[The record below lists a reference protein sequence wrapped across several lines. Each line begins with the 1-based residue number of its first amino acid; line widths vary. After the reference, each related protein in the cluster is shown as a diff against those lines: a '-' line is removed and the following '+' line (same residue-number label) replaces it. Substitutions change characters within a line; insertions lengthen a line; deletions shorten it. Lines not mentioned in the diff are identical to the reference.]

1 MTHDEKKIE
10 GIMRTSYTK
19 NYNAFKQYLARNT
32 KTNDPGK
39 LVSLFFRIFAQAHR
53 PTQYQRIS
61 LADLQDDG
69 IQIEKFTEWRWEMV
83 RKGILICA
91 ADITQIKE
99 KSANPNANLFK
110 YGTSIKKYIEEEM
123 KNNIFV
129 KIDSKAD
136 VKEVE
141 KLQKEIVELKLRN
154 KAMDEKVEKLDLK
167 VTQSASI
174 ILKTLPPDT
183 PERKQILEDNLHDV
197 HRAIELLN
205 EESER
210 NPVLRN
216 GAIN

>member
-1 MTHDEKKIE
+1 MHDEKKIE

-32 KTNDPGK
+32 KTKDPGK

-69 IQIEKFTEWRWEMV
+69 IEIEKFTEWRWEMV

-141 KLQKEIVELKLRN
+141 KLQKEIAELKN
-154 KAMDEKVEKLDLK
+154 KVSHLNIKMDN
-167 VTQSASI
+167 SASI

-197 HRAIELLN
+197 HRAIQLLN

>member
-32 KTNDPGK
+32 KTKDPGK

-69 IQIEKFTEWRWEMV
+69 IEIEKFTEWRWEMV

-141 KLQKEIVELKLRN
+141 KLQKEIAELKN
-154 KAMDEKVEKLDLK
+154 KVSHLNIKMDN
-167 VTQSASI
+167 SASI

-197 HRAIELLN
+197 HRAIQLLN

>member
-1 MTHDEKKIE
+1 MT
-10 GIMRTSYTK
+10 TSYSK
-19 NYNAFKQYLARNT
+19 NYNAFKQYFKRNT
-32 KTNDPGK
+32 TTKDPGK
-39 LVSLFFRIFAQAHR
+39 LVSLFFRIFANATR
-53 PTQYQRIS
+53 PTHYQRIT
-61 LADLQDDG
+61 LGDLQDEG
-69 IQIEKFTEWRWEMV
+69 IEVEKFTDWRWEMI

-91 ADITQIKE
+91 ANTADIKE
-99 KSANPNANLFK
+99 KAANHNACLFK

-136 VKEVE
+136 LKEVE

>member
-1 MTHDEKKIE
+1 MT
-10 GIMRTSYTK
+10 TSYSK
-19 NYNAFKQYLARNT
+19 NYNAFKQYFKRNT
-32 KTNDPGK
+32 TTKDPGK
-39 LVSLFFRIFAQAHR
+39 LVSLFFRIFANATR
-53 PTQYQRIS
+53 PTHYQRIT
-61 LADLQDDG
+61 LGDLQDEG
-69 IQIEKFTEWRWEMV
+69 IEVEKFTDWRWEMI

-91 ADITQIKE
+91 ANTADIKE
-99 KSANPNANLFK
+99 KAANHNACLFK

-197 HRAIELLN
+197 HRAIQLLN

>member
-1 MTHDEKKIE
+1 MKK
-10 GIMRTSYTK
+10 SLTK
-19 NYNAFKQYLARNT
+19 NYDAFRQYLVRNT
-32 KTNDPGK
+32 TTKDPGK

-61 LADLQDDG
+61 LTDLQEEG
-69 IQIEKFTEWRWEMV
+69 IEVDKFTEWRWEMV

-91 ADITQIKE
+91 ADITQIKD
-99 KSANPNANLFK
+99 KSANSDAVLFK

-141 KLQKEIVELKLRN
+141 KLQKEIAELKN
-154 KAMDEKVEKLDLK
+154 KVSHLNIKMDN
-167 VTQSASI
+167 SASI

-197 HRAIELLN
+197 HRAIQLLN

>member
-1 MTHDEKKIE
+1 MT
-10 GIMRTSYTK
+10 TSYSK
-19 NYNAFKQYLARNT
+19 NYNAFKQYFKRNT
-32 KTNDPGK
+32 TTKDPGK
-39 LVSLFFRIFAQAHR
+39 LVSLFFRIFANATR
-53 PTQYQRIS
+53 PTHYQRIT
-61 LADLQDDG
+61 LGDLQDEG
-69 IQIEKFTEWRWEMV
+69 IEVEKFTDWRWEMI

-91 ADITQIKE
+91 ANTADIKE
-99 KSANPNANLFK
+99 KAANHNACLFK

-123 KNNIFV
+123 RNNIFV

-136 VKEVE
+136 LKEVE

>member
-1 MTHDEKKIE
+1 MK
-10 GIMRTSYTK
+10 TSYSK
-19 NYNAFKQYLARNT
+19 NYNAFKQYFKRNT
-32 KTNDPGK
+32 TTKDPGK
-39 LVSLFFRIFAQAHR
+39 LVSLFFRVFANATR
-53 PTQYQRIS
+53 PTHYQRIT
-61 LADLQDDG
+61 LGDLQDEG
-69 IQIEKFTEWRWEMV
+69 IEVEKFTEWRWEMI

-91 ADITQIKE
+91 ANTADIKE
-99 KSANPNANLFK
+99 KAANHNACLFK

-197 HRAIELLN
+197 HRAIQLLN

-216 GAIN
+216 GTIN

>member
-1 MTHDEKKIE
+1 
-10 GIMRTSYTK
+10 MRTSYTK

-136 VKEVE
+136 LKEVE
-141 KLQKEIVELKLRN
+141 KLQKEIAELKN
-154 KAMDEKVEKLDLK
+154 KVSHLNVKMDN
-167 VTQSASI
+167 SASI

-197 HRAIELLN
+197 HRAIQLLN

>member
-1 MTHDEKKIE
+1 LKKSLS
-10 GIMRTSYTK
+10 R
-19 NYNAFKQYLARNT
+19 NYDAFRQYLARNT

-136 VKEVE
+136 VEEVE
-141 KLQKEIVELKLRN
+141 KLQKEIAELKN
-154 KAMDEKVEKLDLK
+154 KVSHLNIKMDN
-167 VTQSASI
+167 SASI

-197 HRAIELLN
+197 HRAIQLLN

>member
-1 MTHDEKKIE
+1 LKKSLS
-10 GIMRTSYTK
+10 R
-19 NYNAFKQYLARNT
+19 NYDAFRQYLARNT

-136 VKEVE
+136 LKEVE
-141 KLQKEIVELKLRN
+141 KLQKEIAELKN
-154 KAMDEKVEKLDLK
+154 KVSHLNIKMDN
-167 VTQSASI
+167 SASI

-197 HRAIELLN
+197 HRAIQLLN

-216 GAIN
+216 SAIN

>member
-1 MTHDEKKIE
+1 
-10 GIMRTSYTK
+10 MRTSYTK

-32 KTNDPGK
+32 KTKDPGK

-69 IQIEKFTEWRWEMV
+69 IEIEKFTEWRWEMV

-123 KNNIFV
+123 RNNIFV

-136 VKEVE
+136 LKEVE
-141 KLQKEIVELKLRN
+141 KLQKEIAELKN
-154 KAMDEKVEKLDLK
+154 KVSHLNLKMDN
-167 VTQSASI
+167 SASI

-197 HRAIELLN
+197 HRAIQLLN

>member
-1 MTHDEKKIE
+1 
-10 GIMRTSYTK
+10 MRTSYTK

-32 KTNDPGK
+32 KTKDPGK

-69 IQIEKFTEWRWEMV
+69 IEIEKFTEWRWEMV

-123 KNNIFV
+123 RNNIFV

-136 VKEVE
+136 LKEVE
-141 KLQKEIVELKLRN
+141 KLQKEIAELKN
-154 KAMDEKVEKLDLK
+154 KVSHLNLKMDN
-167 VTQSASI
+167 SASI

>member
-1 MTHDEKKIE
+1 MHDEKKIE

-136 VKEVE
+136 LKEVE
-141 KLQKEIVELKLRN
+141 KLQKEIAELKN
-154 KAMDEKVEKLDLK
+154 KVSHLNIKMDN
-167 VTQSASI
+167 SASI

-197 HRAIELLN
+197 HRAIQLLN

-216 GAIN
+216 SAIN

>member
-1 MTHDEKKIE
+1 MT
-10 GIMRTSYTK
+10 TSYSK
-19 NYNAFKQYLARNT
+19 NYNAFKQYFKRNT
-32 KTNDPGK
+32 TTKDPGK
-39 LVSLFFRIFAQAHR
+39 LVSLFFRIFANATR
-53 PTQYQRIS
+53 PTHYQRIT
-61 LADLQDDG
+61 LGDLQDEG
-69 IQIEKFTEWRWEMV
+69 IEVEKFTDWRWEMI

-91 ADITQIKE
+91 ANTADIKE
-99 KSANPNANLFK
+99 KAANHNACLFK

>member
-1 MTHDEKKIE
+1 MT
-10 GIMRTSYTK
+10 TSYSK
-19 NYNAFKQYLARNT
+19 NYNAFKQYFKRNT
-32 KTNDPGK
+32 TTKDPGK
-39 LVSLFFRIFAQAHR
+39 LVSLFFRIFANATR
-53 PTQYQRIS
+53 PTHYQRIT
-61 LADLQDDG
+61 LGDLQDEG
-69 IQIEKFTEWRWEMV
+69 IEVEKFTDWRWEMI

-91 ADITQIKE
+91 ANTADIKE
-99 KSANPNANLFK
+99 KAANHNACLFK

-136 VKEVE
+136 LKEVE
-141 KLQKEIVELKLRN
+141 KLQKEIAELKN
-154 KAMDEKVEKLDLK
+154 KVSHLNIKMDN
-167 VTQSASI
+167 SASI

-197 HRAIELLN
+197 HRAIQLLN

>member
-1 MTHDEKKIE
+1 MMHDEKKIE

-32 KTNDPGK
+32 KTKDPGK

-69 IQIEKFTEWRWEMV
+69 IEIEKFTEWRWEMV

-141 KLQKEIVELKLRN
+141 KLQKEIAELKN
-154 KAMDEKVEKLDLK
+154 KVSHLNIKMDN
-167 VTQSASI
+167 SASI

>member
-1 MTHDEKKIE
+1 MKKSLS
-10 GIMRTSYTK
+10 R
-19 NYNAFKQYLARNT
+19 NYDAFRQYLARNT

-69 IQIEKFTEWRWEMV
+69 IEIEKFTEWRWEMV

-136 VKEVE
+136 LKEVE
-141 KLQKEIVELKLRN
+141 KLQKEIAELKN
-154 KAMDEKVEKLDLK
+154 KVSHLNIKMDN
-167 VTQSASI
+167 SASI

-197 HRAIELLN
+197 HRAIQLLN

>member
-1 MTHDEKKIE
+1 MMHDEKKIE

-39 LVSLFFRIFAQAHR
+39 LVSLFLRIFAQAHR

-136 VKEVE
+136 LKEVE
-141 KLQKEIVELKLRN
+141 KLQKEIAELKN
-154 KAMDEKVEKLDLK
+154 KVSHLNIKMDN
-167 VTQSASI
+167 SASI

-197 HRAIELLN
+197 HRAIQLLN

-216 GAIN
+216 SAIN

>member
-1 MTHDEKKIE
+1 MKKSLS
-10 GIMRTSYTK
+10 R
-19 NYNAFKQYLARNT
+19 NYDAFRQYLARNT

-136 VKEVE
+136 LKEVE
-141 KLQKEIVELKLRN
+141 KLQKEIAELKN
-154 KAMDEKVEKLDLK
+154 KVSHLNIKMDN
-167 VTQSASI
+167 SASI

-197 HRAIELLN
+197 HRAIQLLN

-216 GAIN
+216 SAIN

>member
-1 MTHDEKKIE
+1 MMHDEKKIE

-136 VKEVE
+136 LKEVE
-141 KLQKEIVELKLRN
+141 KLQKEIAELKN
-154 KAMDEKVEKLDLK
+154 KVSHLNIKMDN
-167 VTQSASI
+167 SASI

-197 HRAIELLN
+197 HRAIQLLN

-216 GAIN
+216 SAIN

>member
-1 MTHDEKKIE
+1 MKK
-10 GIMRTSYTK
+10 SLTK
-19 NYNAFKQYLARNT
+19 NYDAFRQYLVRNT
-32 KTNDPGK
+32 TTKDPGK
-39 LVSLFFRIFAQAHR
+39 LVSLFFRIFANATR
-53 PTQYQRIS
+53 PTHYQRIT
-61 LADLQDDG
+61 LGDLQDEG
-69 IQIEKFTEWRWEMV
+69 IEVEKFTDWRWEMI

-91 ADITQIKE
+91 ANTADIKE
-99 KSANPNANLFK
+99 KAANHNACLFK

-136 VKEVE
+136 LKEVE
-141 KLQKEIVELKLRN
+141 KLQKEIAELKN
-154 KAMDEKVEKLDLK
+154 KVSHLNIKMDN
-167 VTQSASI
+167 SASI

>member
-1 MTHDEKKIE
+1 MKKSLS
-10 GIMRTSYTK
+10 R
-19 NYNAFKQYLARNT
+19 NYDAFRQYLARNT

-136 VKEVE
+136 VEEVE
-141 KLQKEIVELKLRN
+141 KLQKEIAELKN
-154 KAMDEKVEKLDLK
+154 KVSHLNIKMDN
-167 VTQSASI
+167 SASI

-197 HRAIELLN
+197 HRAIQLLN

>member
-1 MTHDEKKIE
+1 MMHDEKKIE

-39 LVSLFFRIFAQAHR
+39 LVSLFLRIFAQAHR

-129 KIDSKAD
+129 IIDSKAD
-136 VKEVE
+136 LKEVE
-141 KLQKEIVELKLRN
+141 KLQKEIAELKN
-154 KAMDEKVEKLDLK
+154 KVSHLNIKMDN
-167 VTQSASI
+167 SASI

-197 HRAIELLN
+197 HRAIQLLN

-216 GAIN
+216 SAIN

>member
-1 MTHDEKKIE
+1 MT
-10 GIMRTSYTK
+10 TSYSK
-19 NYNAFKQYLARNT
+19 NYNAFKQYFKRNT
-32 KTNDPGK
+32 TTKDPGK
-39 LVSLFFRIFAQAHR
+39 LVSLFFRIFANATR
-53 PTQYQRIS
+53 PTHYQRIT
-61 LADLQDDG
+61 LGDLQDEG
-69 IQIEKFTEWRWEMV
+69 IEVEKFTDWRWEMI

-91 ADITQIKE
+91 ANTADIKE
-99 KSANPNANLFK
+99 KAANHNACLFK

-136 VKEVE
+136 LKEVE

-197 HRAIELLN
+197 HRAIQLLN

>member
-1 MTHDEKKIE
+1 MMQDEKKIG

-141 KLQKEIVELKLRN
+141 KLQKEIAELKN
-154 KAMDEKVEKLDLK
+154 KVSHLNIKMDN
-167 VTQSASI
+167 SASI

-197 HRAIELLN
+197 HRAIQLLN

-216 GAIN
+216 SAIN

>member
-1 MTHDEKKIE
+1 LKKSLS
-10 GIMRTSYTK
+10 R
-19 NYNAFKQYLARNT
+19 NYDAFRQYLARNT

-69 IQIEKFTEWRWEMV
+69 IEIEKFTEWRWEMV

-136 VKEVE
+136 LKEVE
-141 KLQKEIVELKLRN
+141 KLQKEIAELKN
-154 KAMDEKVEKLDLK
+154 KVSHLNIKMDN
-167 VTQSASI
+167 SASI

-197 HRAIELLN
+197 HRAIQLLN

>member
-1 MTHDEKKIE
+1 MMHDEKKIE

-32 KTNDPGK
+32 KTKDPGK

-69 IQIEKFTEWRWEMV
+69 IEIEKFTEWRWEMV

-141 KLQKEIVELKLRN
+141 KLQKEIAELKN
-154 KAMDEKVEKLDLK
+154 KVSHLNIKMDN
-167 VTQSASI
+167 SASI

-197 HRAIELLN
+197 HRAIQLLN